1 MNITNTSAIVAT
13 LILFSFSSCQNIELG
28 AENTTNNT
36 SIPEGQ
42 TRLALTLANDSK
54 EAEISWP
61 VNIYIFN
68 SDNTCTDTKTL
79 TSATTSTE
87 FTLLAGTYSLYAV
100 GGMSND
106 SYNLPTK
113 DNATS
118 TSVLSLKDG
127 VNEHADIM
135 MAQQS
140 GITLTAGQSSK
151 QTLNFTRKVANI
163 TNLTIT
169 DVSEDVTEVTVTLSP
184 VFGAV
189 NLDGTFTDENKS
201 SLTIKLTKDNTDG
214 TTWKSDCN
222 SYIFPNNGDMN
233 IKYQFKTATT
243 TREFNQTTS
252 DITANHKISIN
263 ANYKK
268 EVLTASMTCV
278 LSGATWDDDVTISCT
293 IDEVNMTKI
302 EDNNNTDDNTDG
314 SVEPTADFE
323 AKAGATIPELGEN
336 LSDTQKMF
344 VIKKQVCGNNTYVT
358 VMYRCEVYKI
368 SENKLTEQDE
378 IKAAI
383 DNKFTSNINTE
394 KNKVGVIKSWRLPT
408 LEELKYIYNNHEEL
422 SAATT
427 IDYSLMK
434 ATGVNACYY
443 CTDANKNIIGYTFFN
458 GTEVT
463 PNTSGEGS
471 RINGFAIVK
480 YTK

>member
-79 TSATTSTE
+79 TSATTTTE
-87 FTLLAGTYSLYAV
+87 FTLPVGTYSIYAV
-100 GGMSND
+100 GGMSSDN
-106 SYNLPTK
+106 YNIPTK

-135 MAQQS
+135 TAQQS
-140 GITLTAGQSSK
+140 GITLTAGQSSE
-151 QTLNFTRKVANI
+151 QTLNFTRKVAKI

-184 VFGAV
+184 VFSAI

-278 LSGATWDDDVTISCT
+278 LSGATWDNDVTISCT
-293 IDEVNMTKI
+293 VDEVKMTKI

-323 AKAGATIPELGEN
+323 AKAGATIPELGQN
-336 LSDTQKMF
+336 LTTKTNTF
-344 VIKKQVCGNNTYVT
+344 FYVIKKETYGNNTYVT
-358 VMYRCEVYKI
+358 VMNRCEEIKI
-368 SENKLTEQDE
+368 SDTRLSNQAE
-378 IKAAI
+378 IKAAVDAKFEKSI
-383 DNKFTSNINTE
+383 NKNLTDIIT
-394 KNKVGVIKSWRLPT
+394 KWRLPKK
-408 LEELKYIYNNHEEL
+408 EELKYIHDNYNEL
-422 SAATT
+422 VTATKN
-427 IDYSLMK
+427 DKLMK
-434 ATGVNACYY
+434 FINASQCYY
-443 CTDANKNIIGYTFFN
+443 CTNADGDIVGYSLFN
-458 GTEVT
+458 DTEVPLYT
-463 PNTSGEGS
+463 DGGGA
-471 RINGFAIVK
+471 RLNGFAIVK
-480 YTK
+480 YPK